1 MDCSM
6 PGLHVLYCLLRL
18 AQVNA
23 FSIHSWKYNSTDQN
37 LDEVI
42 VWSQTLN
49 IHHLAADLGWDSN
62 GMTDSD
68 GEKNNLGKE
77 VGVLQWIEVGLPEKQ
92 VEFAQKF

>member
-1 MDCSM
+1 M
-6 PGLHVLYCLLRL
+6 PSAYIPGNTT
-18 AQVNA
+18 QPTK
-23 FSIHSWKYNSTDQN
+23 ITDK
-37 LDEVI
+37 VI

-49 IHHLAADLGWDSN
+49 IHHPAADLGWDSN

-68 GEKNNLGKE
+68 GEKNKLGEE